1 MSELV
6 SSYWE
11 QKFYHN
17 AIKDSHVSD
26 PVAFRPLLPGVAS
39 GVWLFGISPVQP
51 NPRALGDNLLD
62 ALRTRR
68 LEMGEKKNEVKSS
81 EIKDLEVEVLNDS
94 DLESVAGG
102 TNVADSNALNAC
114 CPAQLD

>member
-1 MSELV
+1 
-6 SSYWE
+6 
-11 QKFYHN
+11 
-17 AIKDSHVSD
+17 
-26 PVAFRPLLPGVAS
+26 
-39 GVWLFGISPVQP
+39 
-51 NPRALGDNLLD
+51 
-62 ALRTRR
+62 
-68 LEMGEKKNEVKSS
+68 MGEKKNEVKSS